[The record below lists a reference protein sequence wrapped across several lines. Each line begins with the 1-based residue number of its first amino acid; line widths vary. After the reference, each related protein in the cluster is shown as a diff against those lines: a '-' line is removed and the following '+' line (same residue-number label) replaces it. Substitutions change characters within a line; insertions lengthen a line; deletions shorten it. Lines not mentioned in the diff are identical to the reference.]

1 MNMDTASTPP
11 FGPALIGQTEKA
23 LDAILRRELS
33 GSGTGTSPTGWVLLK
48 LAEGAGGRLARQ
60 DLVARAGA
68 EAKFE
73 AAKADAEIASL
84 LSQGL
89 LDANADEVVLTPDAR
104 KLQAR
109 VVGATDEIRGHLWGD
124 VPEPEIATA
133 GRVLGTVLIRANAEL
148 GYSI

>member
-33 GSGTGTSPTGWVLLK
+33 GTGASPTGWVLLK
-48 LAEGAGGRLARQ
+48 LAEGAGGRLGRQ
-60 DLVARAGA
+60 DLVTRAA
-68 EAKFE
+68 VEAKFE
-73 AAKADAEIASL
+73 APKAEAEIESL

-89 LDANADEVVLTPDAR
+89 LDADADEVVLTPDAR
-104 KLQAR
+104 ELQAR
-109 VVGATDEIRGHLWGD
+109 VVGTTDEIRGRLWGD
-124 VPEPEIATA
+124 VPEPELATA
-133 GRVLGTVLIRANAEL
+133 GRVLGTVLTRANAEL

>member
-23 LDAILRRELS
+23 LDAILRREL
-33 GSGTGTSPTGWVLLK
+33 SGTGTSPTGWVLLK

-89 LDANADEVVLTPDAR
+89 LDADADEVILTPDAR
-104 KLQAR
+104 ELQSR
-109 VVGATDEIRGHLWGD
+109 VVGATDEIRGRLWGD

-133 GRVLGTVLIRANAEL
+133 GRVLGTVLTRANAEL